1 MESHHRVTRGNGLLE
16 SWLAH
21 LRARKAN
28 NLIPTHLRE
37 GRILD
42 IGCGSYPYFL
52 THTFFSEKF
61 AVDQISPKIPQH
73 DIEWYTLNL
82 DNEPNLPFEAEFFSV
97 VSMLAVVEHL
107 NPSNLVLLFNEVN
120 RTLIPGGVLVIT
132 TPAVWSNQ
140 LLKWMAK
147 LHLVSEEEI
156 NDHVFLYTLPL
167 LGWYFGRS
175 GFDMRKIRFGY
186 FEVFLNMWACAEK

>member
-21 LRARKAN
+21 LRAREAN
-28 NLIPTHLRE
+28 HLIPTHLRE

-61 AVDQISPKIPQH
+61 AVDQLSPKIPQH

-82 DNEPNLPFEAEFFSV
+82 DNEPTLPFEAEFFSV

-107 NPSNLVLLFNEVN
+107 NPSNLVLLFNEVS

-132 TPAVWSNQ
+132 TPAVW
-140 LLKWMAK
+140 
-147 LHLVSEEEI
+147 
-156 NDHVFLYTLPL
+156 
-167 LGWYFGRS
+167 
-175 GFDMRKIRFGY
+175 
-186 FEVFLNMWACAEK
+186 

>member
-82 DNEPNLPFEAEFFSV
+82 DNEPTLPFEAEFFSV